1 MLAGMLLAYFQ
12 SEYIYFLSSSKTELK
27 GETDLNRSKRC
38 VNGLLRRN
46 ISEVLLK
53 QRSWE
58 LLDCLHNL
66 DPDWS
71 RGGKKICKTHTHT
84 LANEAQLS
92 SLLHPHFSSSPLSL
106 STPSFKKKKVFPHPS
121 LLYSLPVL
129 PQSIHLALSDPVSS
143 SVLGHYVVG
152 PLHSMALFSLFPLCF
167 FLFFHLSTPQL
178 SGKKSP
184 RETKGATRN
193 KATV

>member
-106 STPSFKKKKVFPHPS
+106 STPSFKKKKK
-121 LLYSLPVL
+121 
-129 PQSIHLALSDPVSS
+129 
-143 SVLGHYVVG
+143 
-152 PLHSMALFSLFPLCF
+152 
-167 FLFFHLSTPQL
+167 FFHIPLSCIP
-178 SGKKSP
+178 SP
-184 RETKGATRN
+184 SFHSPSILHWVTQYRLLFWDIML
-193 KATV
+193 